1 MNAMDQT
8 AYARVDHA
16 LRMWLDVRR
25 TQTEA
30 SIASGRA
37 QEGRRSAVTGG
48 RHMDAVHQLVVDEI
62 RATGATGLHIH
73 KNRGA
78 TLPGFYRA
86 TKSWDL
92 VLVQGE
98 VPVLAIEY
106 KSMLGSEGKNLN
118 NRADEIFGVAEDTR
132 QAELKGLL
140 PPKMRRAY
148 IFVMSDNPE
157 TSRPIGVSRT
167 LGMADPIFDGASYV
181 KRMAIMLRR
190 MRDTGLFHL
199 TWAVAVKEEPFSW
212 YEPDPEVG
220 WNRFAADLHSA
231 FKSGQTEPDPDRP

>member
-1 MNAMDQT
+1 MDEK
-8 AYARVDHA
+8 AAARVEHA

-25 TQTEA
+25 TQAET
-30 SIASGRA
+30 SVASGRG

-62 RATGATGLHIH
+62 HATGATGLHIH
-73 KNRGA
+73 KNKGA

-92 VLVQGE
+92 VLVQDG
-98 VPVLAIEY
+98 VPVLAVEY

-140 PPKMRRAY
+140 PAQMRRAY
-148 IFVMSDNPE
+148 IFVMADNPD
-157 TSRPIGVSRT
+157 TSRAVGVSHT
-167 LGMADPIFDGASYV
+167 LGAADPIFAGASYV
-181 KRMAIMLRR
+181 RRMAIMLRR
-190 MRDTGLFHL
+190 MRETGLFHM
-199 TWAVAVKEEPFSW
+199 TWAVAVREEPFSW
-212 YEPDPEVG
+212 SEPDPTVG
-220 WNRFAADLHSA
+220 WERFAADLHSA
-231 FKSGQTEPDPDRP
+231 FKTGMPEPDPDRP